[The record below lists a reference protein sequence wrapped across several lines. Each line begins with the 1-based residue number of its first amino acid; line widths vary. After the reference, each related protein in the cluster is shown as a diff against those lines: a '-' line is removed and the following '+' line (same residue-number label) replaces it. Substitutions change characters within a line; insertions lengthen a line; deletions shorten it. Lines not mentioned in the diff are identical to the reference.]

1 MGKQKEQKEQVK
13 EVQEQAK
20 EQVQESK
27 NQEVQKPKPPFIY
40 VGPTVYEENFFLT
53 QHSVFSEIP
62 PYVKNTPYEELFYPF
77 EEYRQRKQEI
87 DKEVRE
93 KLRRIMEKKEKKKNA

>member
-1 MGKQKEQKEQVK
+1 MGKQKEQ
-13 EVQEQAK
+13 VQEQAK
-20 EQVQESK
+20 EQVQERK
-27 NQEVQKPKPPFIY
+27 NQKPKPPFIY

-87 DKEVRE
+87 DREV
-93 KLRRIMEKKEKKKNA
+93 KDKVKKIMEQKKKKENKGS

>member
-1 MGKQKEQKEQVK
+1 MGKQKEQ
-13 EVQEQAK
+13 VQEQAK
-20 EQVQESK
+20 EQVQERK
-27 NQEVQKPKPPFIY
+27 NQKPKPPFIY

-87 DKEVRE
+87 DKEV
-93 KLRRIMEKKEKKKNA
+93 KDKVKKIMEQKKKKENKGS

>member
-1 MGKQKEQKEQVK
+1 MGKQKEQVK

-20 EQVQESK
+20 DQVQESK
-27 NQEVQKPKPPFIY
+27 NQKPKPPFIY

-87 DKEVRE
+87 DREVRE
-93 KLRRIMEKKEKKKNA
+93 KVKEIMKKREKGS

>member
-1 MGKQKEQKEQVK
+1 MGKQKEQ
-13 EVQEQAK
+13 VQEQAK
-20 EQVQESK
+20 EQVQERK
-27 NQEVQKPKPPFIY
+27 NQKPKPPFIY

-87 DKEVRE
+87 DKEV
-93 KLRRIMEKKEKKKNA
+93 KDKVKKNYGAKEKEGK